1 MSELL
6 TEIKL
11 GVELVMGHPVKMRA
25 VGLFADPARRCG
37 VVGGEGAFRA
47 PCLLLL
53 KKKLPQCDREDISLQ
68 IHQAI
73 KQF

>member
-11 GVELVMGHPVKMRA
+11 GDELVMGHPVKMRA

-37 VVGGEGAFRA
+37 VVGGEGAFCA
-47 PCLLLL
+47 PSLLLL
-53 KKKLPQCDREDISLQ
+53 KICHYVTDKTYHFRYTRR
-68 IHQAI
+68 
-73 KQF
+73 